1 MSFRSLLFSG
11 VLIWLLPV
19 AGCFLRPQTVIDRF
33 AAEFRCPKDQV
44 KVEQPDKNAKD
55 FFRAMGCNRRASYRC
70 SGDYG
75 EFCERIGQPETITP
89 EAGELSPSTGSGEG
103 GTATPPTAPAST
115 PAPAQPAA
123 RPN

>member
-1 MSFRSLLFSG
+1 MSFKSLLFSG

-19 AGCFLRPQTVIDRF
+19 AGCFLRPQTVVDRF

-55 FFRAMGCNRRASYRC
+55 FYRAMGCNRRASYRC

-89 EAGELSPSTGSGEG
+89 EAGELSPSTGSGEAG
-103 GTATPPTAPAST
+103 SSTPPTAPA
-115 PAPAQPAA
+115 PAPAQPAT

>member
-1 MSFRSLLFSG
+1 MSFKSQLFSG

-44 KVEQPDKNAKD
+44 KVEQPDKNSKD
-55 FFRAMGCNRRASYRC
+55 FFRAIGCNRRANYRC

-89 EAGELSPSTGSGEG
+89 EAGELSASMPQGESSPS
-103 GTATPPTAPAST
+103 TPPTSSAT
-115 PAPAQPAA
+115 QPAA
-123 RPN
+123 PPK

>member
-1 MSFRSLLFSG
+1 MSFKSQLFSG

-44 KVEQPDKNAKD
+44 KVEQPDKNTKD
-55 FFRAMGCNRRASYRC
+55 YFRAIGCNRRANYRC

-89 EAGELSPSTGSGEG
+89 EAGELSSSTPLGESGPS
-103 GTATPPTAPAST
+103 TPPTAPAS
-115 PAPAQPAA
+115 QPASSSK
-123 RPN
+123 